1 MTFTRYAANLSLFR
15 PTCLRDGAVTFQSH
29 CTRHSQGSF
38 ETPGLKEYHA
48 RLQFFLLLYIEA
60 SSFIDSSDT
69 IWQLLL
75 IFERRQPLGKAA
87 SSAKAVTAAAAAG
100 ATMAAAEAAHA
111 SSEARYFTTGY
122 TTLYKFFHF
131 PSSYRLRLSQILIL
145 PPFQRRGHGKYLLLQ
160 VRVCCISYES
170 CVAASIT
177 IWSRGGLYGRDS

>member
-1 MTFTRYAANLSLFR
+1 MTFTRYVANHSYFPHLLSTQL
-15 PTCLRDGAVTFQSH
+15 CNIHSH
-29 CTRHSQGSF
+29 SSRHSQGSF

-75 IFERRQPLGKAA
+75 IFERRQPIGKAA

-100 ATMAAAEAAHA
+100 ATMVAAEAAHA

-160 VRVCCISYES
+160 VRLF
-170 CVAASIT
+170 SIFSM
-177 IWSRGGLYGRDS
+177 IMLPC